1 MSRETFI
8 LSHTE
13 KYLKHETTAK
23 QTIARKEKL
32 ALCLSRLRQ
41 GDYYYTIAEM
51 TEHGLSTIQNTN
63 NGFFRV
69 ILSNLWHKL

>member
-13 KYLKHETTAK
+13 KHLKHETTAK
-23 QTIARKEKL
+23 QTIAPKEKL

-51 TEHGLSTIQNTN
+51 TGHGLSTIQNTN
-63 NGFFRV
+63 NGVFRV
-69 ILSNLWHKL
+69 IVSILWHKL